1 MDILQRLFKSVSG
14 KTRIEILLLLLDRG
28 ELSVSD
34 IASELDIKMST
45 ISRNLGILERDNFVK
60 ARYMSSNVFYTI
72 KQDTRYKYNQAIL
85 NILRTRLEE
94 NQNCDKFHIS

>member
-14 KTRIEILLLLLDRG
+14 KTRIEILLLLLDRE

-34 IASELDIKMST
+34 IASELGLKIST

-60 ARYMSSNVFYTI
+60 ARYMSSNVFYSI
-72 KQDTRYKYNQAIL
+72 KEDTRYKYNHGIL

-94 NQNCDKFHIS
+94 NKNCDKFNIS